1 MNVSPAIPCNDII
14 ACCIIWM
21 FYLFVSRMFVAEN
34 VFFFIL
40 KKEIENFKLNK
51 PGHNLSRRQTGKFLE
66 FNFG

>member
-1 MNVSPAIPCNDII
+1 MNVLPVCVEDV
-14 ACCIIWM
+14 CRRKCI
-21 FYLFVSRMFVAEN
+21 
-34 VFFFIL
+34 FFHP